1 MNFATVR
8 VLFRKELLDLL
19 RDRRT
24 LISLVIAP
32 MLVGP
37 AIMSIMS
44 FYIKR
49 SEQQAKVE
57 RYKVGLREDVRIAG
71 LRDALAGAGLEISDE
86 SAPKEAVVD
95 KKVTFGIDVSGN
107 PAKPQLK
114 FYSDNS
120 EMKTSMAR
128 ARVNEA
134 IDKVWRERIRSELAA
149 RNVPESVIQ
158 PFERSSVNV
167 AQPRKMTGSV
177 IGRVVGFLLLIF
189 LFNGAMYSA
198 VDSTA
203 GEKERKTIEILLASA
218 SGRMEIV
225 TAKVLTAM
233 ITSFGTTVLSM
244 SSYALA
250 LAQTANRN
258 KSGDPSMVF
267 PSDPGTI
274 GLLILLIIP
283 VALMASCIS
292 IAAAT
297 PARSTREAMS
307 YLTPGLFLIM
317 FLGMLTFIVD
327 GPPSL
332 WMSLIP
338 FSNFSQGMR
347 EVLSGEWTW
356 SRYLLTTGVNLLYS
370 LIAVLL
376 AVRAF
381 QTEKVLFRS

>member
-1 MNFATVR
+1 MNFPTLR
-8 VLFRKELLDLL
+8 VLFRKEMLDLL

-37 AIMSIMS
+37 AIMTVMNY
-44 FYIKR
+44 YIRR

-57 RYKVGLREDVRIAG
+57 RYKVGLNEGVRISG
-71 LRDALAGAGLEISDE
+71 LRDALNGAGLEVSDE
-86 SAPKEAVVD
+86 AAPRQAVVD
-95 KKVTFGIDVSGN
+95 KKITFGIDVTGDPS
-107 PAKPQLK
+107 KPKLM

-177 IGRVVGFLLLIF
+177 IGRIIGFLLLIF

-218 SGRMEIV
+218 AGRTEIV
-225 TAKVLTAM
+225 AAKVLTAM
-233 ITSFGTTVLSM
+233 VTSFGTTVLSI

-250 LAQTANRN
+250 LAQTGSRS
-258 KSGDPSMVF
+258 KSGDLVF
-267 PSDPGTI
+267 PTDPLTLGLLV
-274 GLLILLIIP
+274 LLILP

-317 FLGMLTFIVD
+317 FLGMFTFIVD
-327 GPPSL
+327 GPPSI
-332 WMSLIP
+332 WMALIP
-338 FSNFSQGMR
+338 FSNFSQMMR
-347 EVLSGEWTW
+347 EVLSGDWTW
-356 SRYLLTTGVNLLYS
+356 AQFLMTTAANLVYS
-370 LIAVLL
+370 LIAVAL

-381 QTEKVLFRS
+381 RTEKVLFRS

>member
-1 MNFATVR
+1 MNFAAIR

-37 AIMSIMS
+37 AIMSVMS
-44 FYIKR
+44 YYIRR

-57 RYKVGLREDVRIAG
+57 RYKVGVREDVQLAG
-71 LRDALAGAGLEISDE
+71 LRDALNAAGLEVRDE
-86 SAPKEAVVD
+86 NAPQQAVVD
-95 KKVTFGIDVSGN
+95 KKVTFGIEVTGN
-107 PAKPQLK
+107 NEKPQLT

-120 EMKTSMAR
+120 EMTTSMAR

-134 IDKVWRERIRSELAA
+134 IDKVWRDRIRAELAA

-158 PFERSSVNV
+158 PFSRASVNV
-167 AQPRKMTGSV
+167 AQPRKMTGSA
-177 IGRVVGFLLLIF
+177 IGRIVGFLLLIF

-198 VDSTA
+198 VDCTA

-218 SGRMEIV
+218 AGRTEIV

-233 ITSFGTTVLSM
+233 VTSFGTTVLSIA
-244 SSYALA
+244 SYAIA
-250 LAQTANRN
+250 LMQTPMQT
-258 KSGDPSMVF
+258 KSGAPAMVF
-267 PSDPGTI
+267 PTDPTTLLLLV
-274 GLLILLIIP
+274 LLIFP
-283 VALMASCIS
+283 VAIMAASIS
-292 IAAAT
+292 VAAAT
-297 PARSTREAMS
+297 PAKSTREAMS

-317 FLGMLTFIVD
+317 FLGMITFIIE

-332 WMSLIP
+332 WLALVP
-338 FSNFSQGMR
+338 FSNFSQSMR

-356 SRYLLTTGVNLLYS
+356 MRFGMTTGVNLLYS
-370 LIAVLL
+370 VIAVAL
-376 AVRAF
+376 AVRGF
-381 QTEKVLFRS
+381 RTETVLFRS